1 MRWAIL
7 MPMGATA
14 RGVGS
19 GAVVAVLG
27 AMGALACGSSGD
39 GAPAYDLRMPSPEAE
54 TPASEPDGQTTPE
67 ATAASA
73 TPSPT
78 RAVTPTPTSTATPT
92 AAPTP
97 VPTLPAGAPFPRQMQ
112 LTEVFANRDFA
123 QPLAAFP
130 WPTGGLAVV
139 DRLGEINV
147 HLPRRQPRLVLKLDT
162 ASGGELG
169 LVSALLDPEFET
181 RSYLY
186 LYYYPIEE
194 ASAGRVVGR
203 LSRFPVVNGFV
214 VRDAEL
220 VIMAIPQVE
229 TLHNGGALRFGPD
242 GMLYLGLGDSE
253 RPRDAQILNNL
264 RGKIIRI
271 DVREASEEERYRIPP
286 DNPFLGVEG
295 ARAEIWAY
303 GLHNPWRM
311 SFAENGVLVV
321 GDAGHTEHEE
331 VSAATGG
338 ANLGWP
344 IFEGFAC
351 SDEPSA
357 CDALEEVTMPLVTY
371 GRDQGCAIVGGELP
385 YLFADSCTGRIW
397 ALEAD
402 PEAETGW
409 SMRELAQ
416 TTDLRIL
423 SFASGEEGNVL
434 VLTADGPILRLE
446 PLAE

>member
-1 MRWAIL
+1 MGTGTVVTVLAAI
-7 MPMGATA
+7 GT
-14 RGVGS
+14 
-19 GAVVAVLG
+19 
-27 AMGALACGSSGD
+27 LACGSG
-39 GAPAYDLRMPSPEAE
+39 GGTPEYELRVPSPEAD
-54 TPASEPDGQTTPE
+54 TPASEPDAQTTPE
-67 ATAASA
+67 ATAAGA

-78 RAVTPTPTSTATPT
+78 RTVTPTPTPTPT

-130 WPTGGLAVV
+130 WPTGGLAVA

-169 LVSALLDPEFET
+169 LVSALLDPKFET

-194 ASAGRVVGR
+194 ASAGSVVGKV
-203 LSRFPVVNGFV
+203 SRFPVVNGFV

-271 DVREASEEERYRIPP
+271 DVREATEEEPYRIPP

-321 GDAGHTEHEE
+321 GDAGHTTEE
-331 VSAATGG
+331 VSAATAG

-371 GRDQGCAIVGGELP
+371 GRDQGCAIVGGEFP

-446 PLAE
+446 PVAE